1 MNIVFDKSLGRQLLV
16 KIFKRQST
24 RCQYCD
30 NKVTEKNLGMI
41 AQTSSGEMR
50 ARCNSV
56 LCLIQYVNEK
66 DRK

>member
-1 MNIVFDKSLGRQLLV
+1 MNIVFDKSLGRKLLV
-16 KIFKRQST
+16 TIFKRQSS

-30 NKVTEKNLGMI
+30 NKVTEKNLGMVV
-41 AQTSSGEMR
+41 QTEDGMR

-66 DRK
+66 DSK